1 MDFEDSVNFL
11 HRLIVFQGMC
21 REETWVRPVRDDDR
35 LEISKEPR
43 VS

>member
-11 HRLIVFQGMC
+11 HRLVVFQCIC
-21 REETWVRPVRDDDR
+21 REETYGKPVRDDDR